1 MGRYCSCSGAAAC
14 PVTTP
19 LEMRKNSWIPS
30 PQMFQKL
37 TWPKTRR
44 HLGHVLRFVRFI
56 PATTATISSM
66 EPFVCKTEKNP
77 PRCRSRT
84 DPDVSG
90 GRLQV
95 AWWSRIPGHV
105 RSKVCELHL
114 IRRGFFEMVFFV
126 RMPMIYWSWMIMFFF
141 ICWFLPVQQ
150 NVCHTSEFHEETYQS
165 PRWKD
170 GYMHGYGMYLYFSVG
185 ADKVPKI
192 CQKFAVWC
200 FQFSD
205 CIFHW
210 ILSQKWH
217 FCQRFM
223 GFSMNGK
230 FASGAVEQDEAKNED
245 EWLRSILLCYFY
257 VVVNDKQS
265 RLLLCSILH

>member
-19 LEMRKNSWIPS
+19 LEMRKTWIPS

-37 TWPKTRR
+37 TWPKTQR
-44 HLGHVLRFVRFI
+44 HLGHVVRFVRFI

-77 PRCRSRT
+77 SRRRRSCT

-105 RSKVCELHL
+105 RSKVCETSSDSKRIFWVFLSGGQWFIDHFFKKIFL
-114 IRRGFFEMVFFV
+114 FADFFQFIRMFV
-126 RMPMIYWSWMIMFFF
+126 THQSCIRKHISHQGGKTAICTVMACIYTFQWA
-141 ICWFLPVQQ
+141 L
-150 NVCHTSEFHEETYQS
+150 T
-165 PRWKD
+165 R
-170 GYMHGYGMYLYFSVG
+170 
-185 ADKVPKI
+185 

-200 FQFSD
+200 LQIESF
-205 CIFHW
+205 I
-210 ILSQKWH
+210 
-217 FCQRFM
+217 
-223 GFSMNGK
+223 GFRDKNDT
-230 FASGAVEQDEAKNED
+230 FASASWASRWTASLHLVPWSRTRPRKKMDGWGQCDYVI
-245 EWLRSILLCYFY
+245 SILLC
-257 VVVNDKQS
+257 
-265 RLLLCSILH
+265 C